1 MDNGSVNVGVG
12 SFEVSNFDPESFDL
26 SRFGLFTEIIDDE
39 RYKRSVERFKE
50 REIALPTFSQLADPN
65 KIPQSIRTSLGDVD
79 RNDADPLNL
88 Y

>member
-39 RYKRSVERFKE
+39 RYKRSVE
-50 REIALPTFSQLADPN
+50 
-65 KIPQSIRTSLGDVD
+65 
-79 RNDADPLNL
+79 
-88 Y
+88 